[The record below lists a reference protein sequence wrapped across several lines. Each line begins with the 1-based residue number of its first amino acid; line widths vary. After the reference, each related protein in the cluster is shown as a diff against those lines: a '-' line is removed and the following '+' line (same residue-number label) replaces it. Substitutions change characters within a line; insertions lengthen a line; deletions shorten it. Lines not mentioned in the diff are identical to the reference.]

1 MKRGGFRMGVLGGG
15 QLGRMLGLAAYPL
28 GITPRFYD
36 PSSAAGAGRVGEL
49 TVGEYE
55 DLASLDRFADGCDV
69 VTYEFENVPLA
80 PAQRL
85 KARGPLDPAPAAL
98 AAAQDRLNEKRLFRQ
113 LGLSTA
119 EFVAIDGERD
129 IEAAFH
135 RLPAPLLLKTR
146 RWGYDGKGQRPVSTR
161 AEALKAWRELG
172 ERPLL
177 AEGLVPFSRELSSV
191 AVRARNGEVHVY
203 PPVENRHRE
212 GILRLSLAPAG
223 VSPEL
228 LTELE
233 AGVRALLDALGY
245 VGVVAIEWFALADR
259 VLANEFAPRVH
270 NSGHWTIE
278 GAETSQF
285 ENHVRAVC
293 GLPLGATACRGSSAM
308 VNLIGELPEPKTIL
322 ESEGA
327 HLHLYDKSPRPGRKL
342 GHVTVIGATLAERDA
357 RLEELLARVP
367 TLRESIG

>member
-36 PSSAAGAGRVGEL
+36 PSSAAGAGRVGDL

-55 DLASLDRFADGCDV
+55 DFASLDRFADECDV
-69 VTYEFENVPLA
+69 VTYEFENVPLV

-85 KARGPLDPAPAAL
+85 SSRGPLDPPPAAL

-113 LGLSTA
+113 LGMSTA
-119 EFVAIDGERD
+119 DFVAIDRESD
-129 IEAAFH
+129 VETAFQ

-146 RWGYDGKGQRPVSTR
+146 RWGYDGKGQRLVSNR
-161 AEALKAWRELG
+161 EEARNAWCELG

-177 AEGLVPFSRELSSV
+177 AEGLVSFSRELSSV
-191 AVRARNGEVHVY
+191 AVRARSGEVRVY

-212 GILRLSLAPAG
+212 GILRLSLAPAE
-223 VSPEL
+223 VAPDL
-228 LTELE
+228 MAELE
-233 AGVRALLDALGY
+233 TGVRDLLETLDY
-245 VGVVAIEWFALADR
+245 VGVVAIEWFALEDR

-293 GLPLGATACRGSSAM
+293 GLPLGATACRGASAM
-308 VNLIGELPEPKTIL
+308 VNLIGEVPEPSAIL

-342 GHVTVIGATLAERDA
+342 GHVTVTGATLAERDT
-357 RLEELLARVP
+357 RLEELLDHVAALRV
-367 TLRESIG
+367 SIG